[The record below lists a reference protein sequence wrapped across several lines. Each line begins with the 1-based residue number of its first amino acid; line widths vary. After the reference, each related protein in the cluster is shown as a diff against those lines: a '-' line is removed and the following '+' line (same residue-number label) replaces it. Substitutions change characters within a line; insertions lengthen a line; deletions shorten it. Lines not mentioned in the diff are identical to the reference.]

1 MDRPFRNTKIFVKVI
16 SIRKASQVSV
26 YRRKWVG
33 YCLDQ
38 AENENR
44 LVSRRF
50 TEIDPMNMT
59 EIENLIC
66 TSFSENVAL
75 GREEIFG
82 QNLSLAEIIS
92 RSQGMYNS
100 VDLMEAF
107 ARTANTLKK
116 DLGVQVR
123 LPAFPLD
130 TPISAVLEAFLA
142 QVEPLQTTPEY
153 RTARHASR

>member
-1 MDRPFRNTKIFVKVI
+1 
-16 SIRKASQVSV
+16 
-26 YRRKWVG
+26 
-33 YCLDQ
+33 
-38 AENENR
+38 
-44 LVSRRF
+44 
-50 TEIDPMNMT
+50 MNMT

-107 ARTANTLKK
+107 ARTANTLKR

-142 QVEPLQTTPEY
+142 QVEPLQTAPEY